1 MSQRRSSVV
10 LRRGGRDQAVLAR
23 PLARAIPILG
33 WLAPPR
39 LTRRQLR
46 HYITYAVLTIVC
58 LIWVYPILWMF
69 SSSLKT
75 LGEFFSG
82 LGLVPTHPDFDNYA
96 LAWQQANIGPAFLN
110 SVIVSISG
118 VLIVLFIS
126 STMGYV
132 LGRYSFPG
140 RTLVFAALGAL
151 VFIPQTYTIIPI
163 FDLITKMHLDGNLM
177 GIILAESGSAHV
189 IIILLFAGYFA
200 QLPREIEEAAI
211 CDGAG
216 FVRIFVSIML
226 PLAKPVIATAII
238 LQFIA
243 SWNDFLIPLVLT
255 LAQPALRTVAVG
267 VYFLQGVNEVNW
279 PELSAAS
286 SIALLPVIL
295 VFLMLQRYFVEGMSA
310 AVKQ

>member
-1 MSQRRSSVV
+1 M
-10 LRRGGRDQAVLAR
+10 
-23 PLARAIPILG
+23 
-33 WLAPPR
+33 
-39 LTRRQLR
+39 
-46 HYITYAVLTIVC
+46 TYAVFAIVSF
-58 LIWVYPILWMF
+58 IWVYPILWMF

-82 LGLVPTHPDFDNYA
+82 LGLVPAHPHFDNYT
-96 LAWQQANIGPAFLN
+96 LAWQQANIGPNFIN
-110 SVIVSISG
+110 SVIVTISG
-118 VLIVLFIS
+118 VLIVLFVS

-140 RTLVFAALGAL
+140 RKLVFAALGAL
-151 VFIPQTYTIIPI
+151 IFIPQTYTIIPI
-163 FDLITKMHLDGNLM
+163 FDLITKMHLDGNLF

-267 VYFLQGVNEVNW
+267 VYFLQGVNQVNW

-286 SIALLPVIL
+286 SIALLPVLI
-295 VFLMLQRYFVEGMSA
+295 VFLVLQRYFVEGISA